1 MKTFFLIFFVLIF
14 QSQSSFGDWKKI
26 GETDKMGVY
35 IDFDRIRKNQGYLYY
50 WEMRDV
56 FVSNKWGM
64 RSGIV
69 YKQGD
74 CNLFRY
80 KILTDTMYDN
90 FKGTGKIISSSNT
103 PDKEWTYPKPG
114 TVNEMILKSV
124 CQN

>member
-14 QSQSSFGDWKKI
+14 QSQSSFGEWIKI
-26 GETDKMGVY
+26 GENDKMVVY

-56 FVSNKWGM
+56 LVSNKWDM

-80 KILTDTMYDN
+80 KILTYTMYDN
-90 FKGTGKIISSSNT
+90 FKGTGKILNSSNP
-103 PDKEWTYPKPG
+103 PDKEWRYPKPG
-114 TVNEMILKSV
+114 TGNEMILKSV

>member
-14 QSQSSFGDWKKI
+14 QSQSSFGEWIKM
-26 GETDKMGVY
+26 GENDKMIVY

-56 FVSNKWGM
+56 LVSNKWGM
-64 RSGIV
+64 RSMV
-69 YKQGD
+69 TYKQGD

-90 FKGTGKIISSSNT
+90 FKGKGKTLNSSNT
-103 PDKEWTYPKPG
+103 PDKEWRYPKPG
-114 TVNEMILKSV
+114 TGNEMVFKSV